1 VSRFKQAL
9 LAQAS
14 RKKVLVSNG
23 PPEKKIPNKASTNK
37 ASTKKAIIKKSLYN
51 ESLFKKSFGKESS
64 TNVSSESAWVKK
76 AKSATEE

>member
-23 PPEKKIPNKASTNK
+23 PPEKKIPNK